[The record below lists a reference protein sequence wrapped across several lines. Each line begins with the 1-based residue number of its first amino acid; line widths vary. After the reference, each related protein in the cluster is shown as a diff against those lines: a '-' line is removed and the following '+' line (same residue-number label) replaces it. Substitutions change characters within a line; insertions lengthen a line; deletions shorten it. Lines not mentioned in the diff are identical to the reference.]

1 MDAQLEY
8 NAQQNWCGAVT
19 KSGDGCTRKA
29 PAGYTMCKQHRE
41 QAERDNAKAVEELAK
56 IKARQEQEAKWQAE
70 QDAWRKEKAAKKGT
84 EKQRA
89 KFKAA
94 VLEAWYAK
102 GQPEDE
108 LLRDD
113 STYTGY
119 NSDLEV
125 EDNGIGIC
133 SACGA
138 TEYCVKVNH
147 GQVYCVDREDCWNSE
162 YTWFYDCPAN
172 YPQQIPDE
180 FRKN

>member
-70 QDAWRKEKAAKKGT
+70 QEAWRKEKAAKKGT

-125 EDNGIGIC
+125 EDDGIGIC